1 LRLHTAGVE
10 VGQVV
15 TIRWERLRSKTSW
28 LLPWAFAQADLSR
41 AAINLESG
49 QLVMPRHPGQMAVSV
64 KPLSTIGRLGPDAR
78 DVSDAFDF
86 SSITTEYTAY
96 FGNPASQVHTI
107 AQEPNRYLQPLAH
120 ARQERTMTRP
130 LRRWQDVW
138 PRAGPLLIARRSRLN
153 TKYVASVLLPQ
164 PVLADVWWPFTID
177 AGATLLE
184 GQGDQPNG
192 DLRLYKALALWLN
205 STLGLL
211 LLLSHREDTEGAW
224 VQFKKPML
232 ACMPVLDVLA
242 LNEGQLD
249 ALNQAY
255 ERLAHQDLQPFKKI
269 DQDPVRREIDKA
281 ICDVLGLPDVSSLRN
296 LLAREPIVCL
306 NSLA

>member
-1 LRLHTAGVE
+1 
-10 VGQVV
+10 
-15 TIRWERLRSKTSW
+15 
-28 LLPWAFAQADLSR
+28 
-41 AAINLESG
+41 
-49 QLVMPRHPGQMAVSV
+49 
-64 KPLSTIGRLGPDAR
+64 
-78 DVSDAFDF
+78 
-86 SSITTEYTAY
+86 
-96 FGNPASQVHTI
+96 
-107 AQEPNRYLQPLAH
+107 
-120 ARQERTMTRP
+120 MTRP

-184 GQGDQPNG
+184 GQGDQPNR
-192 DLRLYKALALWLN
+192 DLRLYKAPALWLN